1 VSFVA
6 NQIRLHT
13 VMAEDSQRIA
23 AELVERF
30 RRQRP
35 LRAGSLI
42 VTIFGDSIM
51 PRGGAIALGSLIRLG
66 APFGL
71 SERLVR
77 TSTSRLAHEGWVEAR
92 RVGKRSEYRLS
103 SSGRERFAEAT
114 ERIYA
119 APQTAWSERWT
130 LIVLPALPEAERRRL
145 RKDLAWQGFGELCGG
160 VFAHPEHAAG
170 VEAGTGARGGPRIGG
185 TKLPARALVFE
196 ASLASPATP
205 ALLVGLG
212 WDLKD
217 LARRYQRFANR
228 FERASAALCTPPDP
242 ETGFIVRT
250 LLIHEYRR
258 LHLRDPLLPERLLP
272 PAWPGIRAAEL
283 CRSIYGRVFAPSETY
298 LSQAA
303 ADLEGALPPAQR
315 ATLERFGG
323 INAGIHG

>member
-1 VSFVA
+1 MV
-6 NQIRLHT
+6 Q
-13 VMAEDSQRIA
+13 DSSRVA

-42 VTIFGDSIM
+42 VTIFGDSIV
-51 PRGGAIALGSLIRLG
+51 PRGGAIALGSLIRLA

-71 SERLVR
+71 NERLVR
-77 TSTSRLAHEGWVEAR
+77 TSTARLAHEGWVEAR

-114 ERIYA
+114 ERIYG
-119 APQTAWSERWT
+119 APQASWSERWT
-130 LIVLPALPEAERRRL
+130 LIVMLALPDAERRRL
-145 RKDLAWQGFGELCGG
+145 RKELAWQGFGELCGG
-160 VFAHPEHAAG
+160 VFAHPEHAAR
-170 VEAGTGARGGPRIGG
+170 VEGTGGRSGPHVGG
-185 TKLPARALVFE
+185 TRLPARALVFE

-205 ALLVGLG
+205 APLVDLG

-228 FERASAALCTPPDP
+228 FERASAALRTAPDP
-242 ETGFIVRT
+242 ETGFILRT

-272 PAWPGIRAAEL
+272 AGWPGIRAAQL
-283 CRSIYGRVFAPSETY
+283 CRAIYGRVFAASEIY
-298 LSQAA
+298 LTEVA

-315 ATLERFGG
+315 STLERFGG
-323 INAGIHG
+323 IAAGIDA